1 MDSLLDQAVEMAVAR
16 ITTMCE
22 DEEKMN
28 AIYASILTPFTKYLT
43 EKFSWFL
50 RMVQSF
56 MVLIVLQTILI
67 LFLVYSV
74 RQSPFPR
81 VPLQ

>member
-1 MDSLLDQAVEMAVAR
+1 MDSLIDQAVQMGVDR

-43 EKFSWFL
+43 ERFSWFL
-50 RMVQSF
+50 RTVQSF
-56 MVLIVLQTILI
+56 MMLIVLQTILI

-74 RQSPFPR
+74 RRSPYLPTP
-81 VPLQ
+81 VQ